1 MKERFDLFQQKQNND
16 ISELKAAIEFLRNND
31 NAAIISDSS
40 SEIISNEKAYQIT
53 LDFLQ

>member
-1 MKERFDLFQQKQNND
+1 MMKERFDLFQQKQNND

-40 SEIISNEKAYQIT
+40 SEVISNEKAYQIT
-53 LDFLQ
+53 